1 MKGIFKLEQHLPDTK
16 QIIVKFCSANS
27 HKSIDDYG
35 AAALSYA
42 DLDLSESEL
51 FIDGLMKRN
60 GLLRIEKQELEEP
73 ILDSNKTESISG
85 TVNLD
90 DLVGKVIDGTVSE
103 RNIAPLKMRRIEL

>member
-1 MKGIFKLEQHLPDTK
+1 MNGIFKIEKHSPDTK
-16 QIIVKFCSANS
+16 QLVVKFCSATS

-35 AAALSYA
+35 ARALSYA

-60 GLLRIEKQELEEP
+60 GFLRIEKQELAEP
-73 ILDSNKTESISG
+73 ILDSNKAESISG
-85 TVNLD
+85 AVNLD
-90 DLVGKVIDGTVSE
+90 DLVGKVIDGTVSD